1 MKRLYD
7 SDWAKLSPLARPDG
21 EKEADIQLAP
31 DYDALDVANKIDIIY
46 PPSMGFSR

>member
-31 DYDALDVANKIDIIY
+31 DYDALDVANKIDII
-46 PPSMGFSR
+46 